1 MYKIQDMKM
10 FLGPG
15 DPPERTLYRYCEN
28 LLTESQFSGPFLYEQ
43 SGNAPENQRSGGPNS
58 DGEGGR
64 GARTRT
70 SAACRPSRGAR
81 PDRQGP
87 PRRRGPIPRGP
98 RLRRG
103 GRRGGTGAVARPG
116 PRGGRSDG
124 GSRPRERRPRGGGG
138 PGKGPGCG
146 RGLG

>member
-87 PRRRGPIPRGP
+87 PRRRSEEHTSELQSQFHLVR
-98 RLRRG
+98 RL
-103 GRRGGTGAVARPG
+103 
-116 PRGGRSDG
+116 
-124 GSRPRERRPRGGGG
+124 
-138 PGKGPGCG
+138 
-146 RGLG
+146 L